1 MLNQVIDLNGKNGK
15 VFNTTVKI
23 LDINT
28 NYTKHGCNYQYLI
41 KLQNGKHWG
50 TFTFNDSI
58 YHCSKN
64 IQELHLMDVLHCLI
78 LDWSCVEDWG
88 ANIADIE
95 QGLFDAYG
103 YEDFKEIR
111 RVAKELLKNYE
122 LLNRVFTQPQLQE
135 LYTIT
140 ADY

>member
-1 MLNQVIDLNGKNGK
+1 MLNQVISLEKNGK

-28 NYTKHGCNYQYLI
+28 NCTKHGCNYQYLI

-50 TFTFNDSI
+50 TFTFDDSI
-58 YHCSKN
+58 YHWSKN
-64 IQELHLMDVLHCLI
+64 IQKLNLMDIFHCLI
-78 LDWSCVEDWG
+78 LDYSCVEDWG
-88 ANIADIE
+88 TNIADIE
-95 QGLFDAYG
+95 KGLFDVYG

-135 LYTIT
+135 LYAIT